1 MSSGS
6 QQDEAKMVARDQVHL
21 HHYSQLGMDRDNN
34 RRRLISSR
42 RREVLALAL
51 PPGEGGPQDRLMTLR
66 LAGMDF
72 GVYSKVSH

>member
-1 MSSGS
+1 
-6 QQDEAKMVARDQVHL
+6 MVARDQVHL

-51 PPGEGGPQDRLMTLR
+51 PPGEGGRKID
-66 LAGMDF
+66 
-72 GVYSKVSH
+72 S